1 MSDITNILNNDDQLS
16 EELLLKYASGNLT
29 AEEQHAIESKMID
42 SPFVNDAV
50 EGIDAFKNK
59 KQVQQYMDEL
69 KRQLQKQTEKKKKN
83 KAKRKLP
90 SMDWIITAV
99 VIVVLLCVLGY
110 TVLRMY
116 NSKKEETN
124 IEKTKN

>member
-1 MSDITNILNNDDQLS
+1 MADINNILDNDDQLS

-29 AEEQHAIESKMID
+29 AEELHAIESKMIN
-42 SPFVNDAV
+42 SAFVNDAV

-69 KRQLQKQTEKKKKN
+69 NRQLQKQTEKKKKLR
-83 KAKRKLP
+83 ARRKLP

-99 VIVVLLCVLGY
+99 VIVLLLCVLGY
-110 TVLRMY
+110 TVLRLY
-116 NSKKEETN
+116 NSKKEKTN
-124 IEKTKN
+124 IEKTKK